1 MDDKKGKIVH
11 GKKGRY
17 RIVGTPDV
25 VKGGMGVV
33 FFAETVS
40 KPNTEVVI
48 KFVNLKEH
56 ADENYDRL
64 TREAGF
70 LQDMQKNEEFDQKN
84 IVGIVDVS
92 VDQGGC
98 IETTRPTT
106 HQNPTFVE
114 ENITHYCVTN
124 MPGSVPFTST
134 TALCNATFQ
143 YIKQLASN
151 GTDSFKND
159 PVLLKGLNTYK
170 GNITHPAVAESFNLN
185 YTDPLTLL

>member
-1 MDDKKGKIVH
+1 MDDKKGKIVR
-11 GKKGRY
+11 GKKEAY

-56 ADENYDRL
+56 AEANYDRL

-84 IVGIVDVS
+84 IVGYVDES
-92 VDQGGC
+92 VDREMDKFFIVLNPSKLIMILYLAALPWQGRAPLIWQKWVGFQ
-98 IETTRPTT
+98 
-106 HQNPTFVE
+106 HQ
-114 ENITHYCVTN
+114 
-124 MPGSVPFTST
+124 
-134 TALCNATFQ
+134 
-143 YIKQLASN
+143 
-151 GTDSFKND
+151 D
-159 PVLLKGLNTYK
+159 
-170 GNITHPAVAESFNLN
+170 
-185 YTDPLTLL
+185 